1 MNMSTQ
7 SRDGKGNSQHDEAS
21 TTLGIGRR
29 TSGEEGATCTHET
42 MAETGGS
49 GGPGLTRNEGLSR
62 QDEEARARQS
72 AGDSAMN
79 ATVRPTSGGPTDGR
93 KDVASAG
100 TTDSGARGFQ
110 DTRSRQAGG
119 SDTGL
124 GTPETGANQDEA
136 DLERQRGAPSRQR
149 D

>member
-1 MNMSTQ
+1 MSNQ
-7 SRDGKGNSQHDEAS
+7 SKGGQGNTQHDEAS
-21 TTLGIGRR
+21 TTLGIGGR
-29 TSGEEGATCTHET
+29 TSGEAGSTLTHET

-62 QDEEARARQS
+62 QDQEARARQS

-79 ATVRPTSGGPTDGR
+79 TTVRSSSKRPTG
-93 KDVASAG
+93 ASSDAAESRG
-100 TTDSGARGFQ
+100 TDSGARGFQ

-119 SDTGL
+119 YPTGL
-124 GTPETGANQDEA
+124 GTPETGANQDAA
-136 DLERQRGAPSRQR
+136 DLERQRKDRP